1 MSLLQYDFRPT
12 NKSYEK
18 LVKLINNQKKK
29 YIKKN
34 LIK

>member
-18 LVKLINNQKKK
+18 LVKLINNQKK